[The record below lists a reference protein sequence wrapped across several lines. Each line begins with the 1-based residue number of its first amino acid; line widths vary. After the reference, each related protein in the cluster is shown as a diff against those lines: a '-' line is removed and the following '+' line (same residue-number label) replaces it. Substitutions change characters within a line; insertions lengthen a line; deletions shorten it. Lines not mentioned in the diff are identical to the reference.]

1 MKYLL
6 SLLFITVT
14 HLSFGFQNPDSLA
27 YNLQKNKINQM
38 LDARSQ
44 KFGQF
49 EESLA
54 KKTGIFGL
62 KTKRDMQKS
71 MDILTEIIRT
81 DNNILKET
89 KILLDFKNFQQE
101 QVEQKSRNSE
111 DINLAYMNTI
121 NKLQKETD
129 RLNQQ
134 LHDTKKSQ
142 KFYQI
147 LAFVLGLATLS
158 MVLFVFRKISS
169 K

>member
-6 SLLFITVT
+6 SILFIVIS
-14 HLSFGFQNPDSLA
+14 HFSFGFQNADTLA
-27 YNLQKNKINQM
+27 YNLQRNKINQM

-54 KKTGIFGL
+54 SKSGIFGF
-62 KTKRDMQKS
+62 KTKRDIQKS
-71 MDILTEIIRT
+71 MDILTDIVRT
-81 DNNILKET
+81 DNDILKET
-89 KILLDFKNFQQE
+89 KTLLDFKNFQQE
-101 QVEQKSRNSE
+101 QVEQKSQNSE
-111 DINLAYMNTI
+111 NINLAYMRTI

-134 LHDTKKSQ
+134 LQDTKKSQ

-147 LAFVLGLATLS
+147 LAFALGLAIAS
-158 MVLFVFRKISS
+158 IVLFVFRKISS

>member
-1 MKYLL
+1 MKYFL
-6 SLLFITVT
+6 SLLFISIT
-14 HLSFGFQNPDSLA
+14 HFSFGFQNPDSLA

-54 KKTGIFGL
+54 SKSGIFGF
-62 KTKRDMQKS
+62 KTKRDIQNS
-71 MDILTEIIRT
+71 MNILTDIIRT
-81 DNNILKET
+81 DNAILKET
-89 KILLDFKNFQQE
+89 KTLLDFKNFQQE
-101 QVEQKSRNSE
+101 QVEQKSQNSA
-111 DINLAYMNTI
+111 DINLAYMRTI

-134 LHDTKKSQ
+134 LQDTKKSQ

-147 LAFVLGLATLS
+147 LAFALGLAIAS
-158 MVLFVFRKISS
+158 IALFVFRKISS